1 MVGEQAGATGTGAG
15 PVRAGTSQQ
24 VATGSHGA
32 SSSFVRRAGVG
43 PACHSSV
50 LLFRDVDLVVP
61 RFEVGEVC
69 LDGRDVALRNEN
81 DPVAIG
87 HVEDTT

>member
-1 MVGEQAGATGTGAG
+1 MGVGRSRPT
-15 PVRAGTSQQ
+15 GTSQRVIGRLPRGLRLRRQ
-24 VATGSHGA
+24 SQSEQWGA
-32 SSSFVRRAGVG
+32 SPHR
-43 PACHSSV
+43 SSV
-50 LLFRDVDLVVP
+50 LLLRDVDLVVA

>member
-1 MVGEQAGATGTGAG
+1 MGVGRSR
-15 PVRAGTSQQ
+15 PVGTSQR
-24 VATGSHGA
+24 VIGRLPRGSST
-32 SSSFVRRAGVG
+32 SSSKSVRTVGVF
-43 PACHSSV
+43 PHRSSV
-50 LLFRDVDLVVP
+50 LLLRDVDLVVA